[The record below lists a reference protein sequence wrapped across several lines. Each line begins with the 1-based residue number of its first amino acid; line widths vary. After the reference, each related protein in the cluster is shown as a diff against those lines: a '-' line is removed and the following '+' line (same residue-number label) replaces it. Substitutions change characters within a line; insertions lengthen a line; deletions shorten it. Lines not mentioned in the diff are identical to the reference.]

1 MAPSVKD
8 AVYKIQT
15 TLLDGV
21 KTEAQ
26 LHAAANLLSK
36 SDYEDV
42 VTERTIAN
50 LCGYPLCNTKPAASE
65 EQQQQQR
72 KRKGRYRISLK
83 DHKVYDLQETW
94 LYCST
99 PCLINSRT
107 FSDCLLPP
115 DRNADAAL
123 ECNSD
128 RILHI
133 LEAVGSLSLEDPKT
147 ESVPEPPKNV
157 PETSKKK
164 DVLEELKEGRKNEN
178 NKNSEEKF
186 SSKLQIYEQENDS
199 VEKIGVAFDSASAG
213 PSDAIEGYVPQ
224 GEQRRLHLQPPAD
237 KSISKSPKRKG
248 PKKSKNSLKRGV
260 PRNESDFTSTIIIG
274 EPCADV
280 ASNGATS
287 SIAIRDEIPNQKDNK
302 SDRKLDLQNEF
313 KSEVIKLRSSLKRQG
328 VKQSNRSVTW
338 ADEKELEQSEHI
350 EVLEKRNL
358 DNSNNSSIVALP
370 SLESRSQSDT
380 VGKDAE
386 SLESVRAELNEE
398 NVKDFRL
405 ESAEAFAKALTEAAN
420 AVASGEV
427 DANEAV
433 SKVGI
438 CIVPGTYDQEPE
450 TIQNDVEKL
459 DSTQPIRASLP
470 PAVDEEAYDAREC
483 WYDDPPEGF
492 SLELSPF
499 ATMWMAL
506 DQWIT
511 CSSLAHLYGRD
522 DSDADDF
529 STVNGREYPRKI
541 VSGGGLSTE
550 IERTVASCISRA
562 LPRVVQ
568 SLRLP
573 TPVSSLEQALGR
585 FLNTMTFI
593 DAVPPFRTN
602 QWHVIAVLFLD
613 ALSVHHIPSLGPQIM
628 NKRPLIHKVLEAAEM
643 SFEEYKTMKELLIP
657 LGRCPRFSSQ
667 SGG

>member
-21 KTEAQ
+21 KREAQ

-50 LCGYPLCNTKPAASE
+50 LCGYPLCNNKLPASE
-65 EQQQQQR
+65 EQR

-99 PCLINSRT
+99 PCLIDSRT

-115 DRNADAAL
+115 DRNADGAL

-128 RILHI
+128 KILHI
-133 LEAVGSLSLEDPKT
+133 LEAVGSLSLDDPKT
-147 ESVPEPPKNV
+147 ENV
-157 PETSKKK
+157 PETSKNKN
-164 DVLEELKEGRKNEN
+164 VLEELKEGRKNEN

-199 VEKIGVAFDSASAG
+199 VEKIAAAFDSASAG

-224 GEQRRLHLQPPAD
+224 GELRRLHLQPPAD
-237 KSISKSPKRKG
+237 KSISKSPKKKG
-248 PKKSKNSLKRGV
+248 PKKSKNSPKRGV
-260 PRNESDFTSTIIIG
+260 PRNESDFISTIIIG

-280 ASNGATS
+280 ASNGATN
-287 SIAIRDEIPNQKDNK
+287 SIAIREEIPNQKDKK
-302 SDRKLDLQNEF
+302 SEIKLDLQNEY
-313 KSEVIKLRSSLKRQG
+313 KPEVIKLRSALKTQA
-328 VKQSNRSVTW
+328 VKQLKRSVTW
-338 ADEKELEQSEHI
+338 ADEKELEQSDHI
-350 EVLEKRNL
+350 EALEKRNL
-358 DNSNNSSIVALP
+358 DNSNNSSIVASP
-370 SLESRSQSDT
+370 SLESTSQSDT

-386 SLESVRAELNEE
+386 NLESVRAELNEE
-398 NVKDFRL
+398 NVKAFRL

-450 TIQNDVEKL
+450 TVQNDVETL
-459 DSTQPIRASLP
+459 DSTQPIWASLP
-470 PAVDEEAYDAREC
+470 PAVDEEAYDARDC
-483 WYDDPPEGF
+483 WYEDPPEGF

-511 CSSLAHLYGRD
+511 CSSVAHLYGRD

-550 IERTVASCISRA
+550 IERTVATCISRA

-573 TPVSSLEQALGR
+573 TPVSSLEQAMGR

-602 QWHVIAVLFLD
+602 QWHVIIVLFLD
-613 ALSVHHIPSLGPQIM
+613 ALSVHHIPSLGSQIM

-643 SFEEYKTMKELLIP
+643 TYEEYKTMKELLIP

>member
-21 KTEAQ
+21 KREAQ

-50 LCGYPLCNTKPAASE
+50 LCGYPLCNNKLPASE
-65 EQQQQQR
+65 EQR

-99 PCLINSRT
+99 PCLIDSRT

-115 DRNADAAL
+115 DRNADGAL

-128 RILHI
+128 KILHI
-133 LEAVGSLSLEDPKT
+133 LEAVGSLSLDDPKT
-147 ESVPEPPKNV
+147 ENVPEPPKNV
-157 PETSKKK
+157 PETSKNKN
-164 DVLEELKEGRKNEN
+164 VLEELKEGRKNEN

-199 VEKIGVAFDSASAG
+199 VEKIGAAFDSASAG

-237 KSISKSPKRKG
+237 KSISKSPKKKG
-248 PKKSKNSLKRGV
+248 PKKSKNSPKRGV

-280 ASNGATS
+280 ASNGATN
-287 SIAIRDEIPNQKDNK
+287 SIAIREEIPNQKDKK
-302 SDRKLDLQNEF
+302 SEIKLDLQNEY
-313 KSEVIKLRSSLKRQG
+313 KPEVIKLRSSLKTQG
-328 VKQSNRSVTW
+328 VKQLKRSVTW
-338 ADEKELEQSEHI
+338 ADEKELEQSDHI
-350 EVLEKRNL
+350 EALEKRNW
-358 DNSNNSSIVALP
+358 DNSNKSSIVASP
-370 SLESRSQSDT
+370 SLESTSQSD
-380 VGKDAE
+380 KDAE

-398 NVKDFRL
+398 NVKAFRL

-450 TIQNDVEKL
+450 TVQNDVEKL
-459 DSTQPIRASLP
+459 DSTQPIWASLP
-470 PAVDEEAYDAREC
+470 PAVDEEAYDARDC
-483 WYDDPPEGF
+483 WYEDPPEGF

-511 CSSLAHLYGRD
+511 CSSVAHLYGRD

-550 IERTVASCISRA
+550 IERTVATCISRA

-573 TPVSSLEQALGR
+573 TPVSSLEQAMGR

-602 QWHVIAVLFLD
+602 QWHVIIVLFLD
-613 ALSVHHIPSLGPQIM
+613 ALSVHHIPSLGSQIM

-643 SFEEYKTMKELLIP
+643 TYEEYKTMKELLIP

>member
-21 KTEAQ
+21 KREAQ

-50 LCGYPLCNTKPAASE
+50 LCGYPLCNNKLPASE
-65 EQQQQQR
+65 EQR

-99 PCLINSRT
+99 PCLIDSRT

-115 DRNADAAL
+115 DRNADGAL

-128 RILHI
+128 KILHI
-133 LEAVGSLSLEDPKT
+133 LEAVGSLSLDDPKT
-147 ESVPEPPKNV
+147 ENV
-157 PETSKKK
+157 PETSKNKN
-164 DVLEELKEGRKNEN
+164 VLEELKEGRKNEN

-199 VEKIGVAFDSASAG
+199 VEKIGAASDSASAG

-237 KSISKSPKRKG
+237 KSISKSPKKKG
-248 PKKSKNSLKRGV
+248 PKKSKNSPKRGV

-280 ASNGATS
+280 ASNGATN
-287 SIAIRDEIPNQKDNK
+287 SIAIREEIPNQKDKK
-302 SDRKLDLQNEF
+302 SEIKLDLQNEY
-313 KSEVIKLRSSLKRQG
+313 KPEVIKLRSSLKTQG
-328 VKQSNRSVTW
+328 VKQLKRSVTW
-338 ADEKELEQSEHI
+338 ADEKELEQSDHI
-350 EVLEKRNL
+350 EALEKRNL
-358 DNSNNSSIVALP
+358 DNSNNSSIVASP
-370 SLESRSQSDT
+370 SLESTSQSDT

-398 NVKDFRL
+398 NVKAFRL

-450 TIQNDVEKL
+450 TVQNDVETL
-459 DSTQPIRASLP
+459 DSTQPIWASLP
-470 PAVDEEAYDAREC
+470 PAVDEEAYDARDC
-483 WYDDPPEGF
+483 WYEDPPEGF

-511 CSSLAHLYGRD
+511 CSSVAHLYGRD

-550 IERTVASCISRA
+550 IERTVATCISRA

-573 TPVSSLEQALGR
+573 TPVSSLEQAMGR

-602 QWHVIAVLFLD
+602 QWHVIIVLFLD
-613 ALSVHHIPSLGPQIM
+613 ALSVHHIPSLGSQIM

-643 SFEEYKTMKELLIP
+643 TYEEYKTMKELLIP

>member
-21 KTEAQ
+21 KREAQ

-50 LCGYPLCNTKPAASE
+50 LCGYPLCNNKLPASE
-65 EQQQQQR
+65 EQR

-99 PCLINSRT
+99 PCLIDSRT

-115 DRNADAAL
+115 DRNADGAL

-128 RILHI
+128 KILHI
-133 LEAVGSLSLEDPKT
+133 LEAVGSLSLDDPKT
-147 ESVPEPPKNV
+147 ENV
-157 PETSKKK
+157 PETSKNKN
-164 DVLEELKEGRKNEN
+164 VLEELKEGRKNEN

-199 VEKIGVAFDSASAG
+199 VEKIAAAFDSASAG

-224 GEQRRLHLQPPAD
+224 GELRRLHLQPPAD
-237 KSISKSPKRKG
+237 KSISKSPKKKG
-248 PKKSKNSLKRGV
+248 PKKSKNSPKRGV
-260 PRNESDFTSTIIIG
+260 PRNESDFISTIIIG

-280 ASNGATS
+280 ASNGATN
-287 SIAIRDEIPNQKDNK
+287 SIAIREEIPNQKDKK
-302 SDRKLDLQNEF
+302 SEIKLDLQNEY
-313 KSEVIKLRSSLKRQG
+313 KPEVIKLRSSLKTQG
-328 VKQSNRSVTW
+328 VKQLKRSVTW
-338 ADEKELEQSEHI
+338 ADEKELEQSDHI
-350 EVLEKRNL
+350 EALEKRNW
-358 DNSNNSSIVALP
+358 DNSNKSSIVASP
-370 SLESRSQSDT
+370 SLESTSQSDT

-398 NVKDFRL
+398 NVKAFRL

-450 TIQNDVEKL
+450 TVQNDVETL
-459 DSTQPIRASLP
+459 VSTQPIWASLP
-470 PAVDEEAYDAREC
+470 PAVDEEAYDARDC
-483 WYDDPPEGF
+483 WYEDPPEGF

-511 CSSLAHLYGRD
+511 CSSVAHLYGRD

-550 IERTVASCISRA
+550 IERTVATCISRA

-573 TPVSSLEQALGR
+573 TPVSSLEQAMGR

-602 QWHVIAVLFLD
+602 QWHVIIVLFLD
-613 ALSVHHIPSLGPQIM
+613 ALSVHHIPSLGSQIM

-643 SFEEYKTMKELLIP
+643 TYEEYKTMKELLIP

>member
-21 KTEAQ
+21 KREAQ

-50 LCGYPLCNTKPAASE
+50 LCGYPLCNNKLPASE
-65 EQQQQQR
+65 EQR

-99 PCLINSRT
+99 PCLIDSRT

-115 DRNADAAL
+115 DRNADGAL

-128 RILHI
+128 KILHI
-133 LEAVGSLSLEDPKT
+133 LEAVGSLSLDDPKT
-147 ESVPEPPKNV
+147 ENV
-157 PETSKKK
+157 PETSKNKN
-164 DVLEELKEGRKNEN
+164 VLEELKEGRKNEN

-199 VEKIGVAFDSASAG
+199 VEKIGAASDSASAG

-224 GEQRRLHLQPPAD
+224 GELRRLHLQPPAD
-237 KSISKSPKRKG
+237 KSISKSPKKKG
-248 PKKSKNSLKRGV
+248 PKKSKNSPKRGV
-260 PRNESDFTSTIIIG
+260 PRNESDFISTIIIG

-280 ASNGATS
+280 ASNGATN
-287 SIAIRDEIPNQKDNK
+287 SIAIREEIPNQKDKK
-302 SDRKLDLQNEF
+302 SEIKLDLQNEY
-313 KSEVIKLRSSLKRQG
+313 KPEVIKLRSALKTQA
-328 VKQSNRSVTW
+328 VKQLKRSVTW
-338 ADEKELEQSEHI
+338 ADEKELEQSDHI
-350 EVLEKRNL
+350 EALEKRNW
-358 DNSNNSSIVALP
+358 DNSNKSSIVASP
-370 SLESRSQSDT
+370 SLESTSQSDT

-386 SLESVRAELNEE
+386 NLESVRAELNEE
-398 NVKDFRL
+398 NVKAFRL

-450 TIQNDVEKL
+450 TVQNDVEKL
-459 DSTQPIRASLP
+459 DSTQPIWASLP
-470 PAVDEEAYDAREC
+470 PAVDEEAYDARDC
-483 WYDDPPEGF
+483 WYEDPPEGF

-511 CSSLAHLYGRD
+511 CSSVAHLYGRD

-550 IERTVASCISRA
+550 IERTVATCISRA

-573 TPVSSLEQALGR
+573 TPVSSLEQAMGR

-602 QWHVIAVLFLD
+602 QWHVIIVLFLD
-613 ALSVHHIPSLGPQIM
+613 ALSVHHIPSLGSQIM

-643 SFEEYKTMKELLIP
+643 TYEEYKTMKELLIP

>member
-21 KTEAQ
+21 KREAQ

-50 LCGYPLCNTKPAASE
+50 LCGYPLCNNKLPASE
-65 EQQQQQR
+65 EQR

-99 PCLINSRT
+99 PCLIDSRT

-115 DRNADAAL
+115 DRNADGAL

-128 RILHI
+128 KILHI
-133 LEAVGSLSLEDPKT
+133 LEAVGSLSLDDPKT
-147 ESVPEPPKNV
+147 ENVPEPPKNV
-157 PETSKKK
+157 PETSKNKN
-164 DVLEELKEGRKNEN
+164 VLEELKEGRKNEN

-199 VEKIGVAFDSASAG
+199 VEKIGAASDSASAG

-237 KSISKSPKRKG
+237 KSISKSPKKKG
-248 PKKSKNSLKRGV
+248 PKKSKNSPKRGV

-280 ASNGATS
+280 ASNGATN
-287 SIAIRDEIPNQKDNK
+287 SIAIREEIPNQKDKK
-302 SDRKLDLQNEF
+302 SEIKLDLQNEY
-313 KSEVIKLRSSLKRQG
+313 KPEVIKLRSSLKTQG
-328 VKQSNRSVTW
+328 VKQLKRSVTW
-338 ADEKELEQSEHI
+338 ADEKELEQSDHI
-350 EVLEKRNL
+350 EALEKRNW
-358 DNSNNSSIVALP
+358 DNSNKSSIVASP
-370 SLESRSQSDT
+370 SLESTSQSD
-380 VGKDAE
+380 KDAE

-398 NVKDFRL
+398 NVKAFRL

-450 TIQNDVEKL
+450 TVQNDVEKL
-459 DSTQPIRASLP
+459 DSTQPIWASLP
-470 PAVDEEAYDAREC
+470 PAVDEEAYDARDC
-483 WYDDPPEGF
+483 WYEDPPEGF

-511 CSSLAHLYGRD
+511 CSSVAHLYGRD

-550 IERTVASCISRA
+550 IERTVATCISRA

-573 TPVSSLEQALGR
+573 TPVSSLEQAMGR

-602 QWHVIAVLFLD
+602 QWHVIIVLFLD
-613 ALSVHHIPSLGPQIM
+613 ALSVHHIPSLGSQIM

-643 SFEEYKTMKELLIP
+643 TYEEYKTMKELLIP

>member
-42 VTERTIAN
+42 VTERTIVN
-50 LCGYPLCNTKPAASE
+50 LCGYPLCSNKLPASE
-65 EQQQQQR
+65 EQQQQR

-123 ECNSD
+123 EWNSD

-133 LEAVGSLSLEDPKT
+133 LEAVGSLSLDDAET
-147 ESVPEPPKNV
+147 ENVSETPKNV
-157 PETSKKK
+157 PEPAPKKN
-164 DVLEELKEGRKNEN
+164 VLEEFKEGRKNEN
-178 NKNSEEKF
+178 NNNSEEKF
-186 SSKLQIYEQENDS
+186 SSELLIHEQENGS
-199 VEKIGVAFDSASAG
+199 GEKILVAFDSSSAG

-237 KSISKSPKRKG
+237 KSVSKSPKKKG
-248 PKKSKNSLKRGV
+248 PKKSKNSLKRGA
-260 PRNESDFTSTIIIG
+260 PRNESDFSSTIIIG
-274 EPCADV
+274 QPCADV
-280 ASNGATS
+280 ALNGATS
-287 SIAIRDEIPNQKDNK
+287 SIVISEETLNQKDKK
-302 SDRKLDLQNEF
+302 SERKLDLQNEN
-313 KSEVIKLRSSLKRQG
+313 KSEVMKLRSALKTQG
-328 VKQSNRSVTW
+328 VKQLNRSVTW
-338 ADEKELEQSEHI
+338 ADEKKFEQSDHI
-350 EVLEKRNL
+350 EVLEKRTL
-358 DNSNNSSIVALP
+358 DNSNTSSIVALH
-370 SLESRSQSDT
+370 SLESTSQSAT
-380 VGKDAE
+380 FVKDAE
-386 SLESVRAELNEE
+386 SLESIRAEFNEA
-398 NVKDFRL
+398 NVKASRL
-405 ESAEAFAKALTEAAN
+405 EAAEVFAKALTEAAN

-427 DANEAV
+427 DASEAA

-438 CIVPGTYDQEPE
+438 CIIPGTDDEDPQK
-450 TIQNDVEKL
+450 TQNDVEKL
-459 DSTQPIRASLP
+459 DSTQPTWTSLP
-470 PAVDEEAYDAREC
+470 STIDEEAYDAREC
-483 WYDDPPEGF
+483 WFDDPPDGF

-506 DQWIT
+506 DRWIT
-511 CSSLAHLYGRD
+511 CSSVAHLYGRD

-562 LPRVVQ
+562 LPAVVQ

-573 TPVSSLEQALGR
+573 TPISSLEQALGR

-593 DAVPPFRTN
+593 DAIPPFRMN
-602 QWHVIAVLFLD
+602 QWRVIVVLLLD

-643 SFEEYKTMKELLIP
+643 TYEEYKTMKELLIP